1 METAAMLEESETR
14 MLVALRVRERDA
26 ATCAEALT
34 EIGQRVSE
42 AEGFLGLD
50 VIRRDGGLGVDFLVV
65 LRFRDADSLANWT
78 ASDQRRALLD
88 RIESL
93 AIADISRQQAA
104 GSSIWFAP
112 IQSLPGTPPAPLFWK
127 RWATSMLAV
136 YPALVALVW
145 AFRPLTERVHWVAG
159 LFIVAAVLTGLTTAF
174 IVPWL
179 TRVLRPWLLRT

>member
-104 GSSIWFAP
+104 GSSIWVAP
-112 IQSLPGTPPAPLFWK
+112 
-127 RWATSMLAV
+127 
-136 YPALVALVW
+136 
-145 AFRPLTERVHWVAG
+145 
-159 LFIVAAVLTGLTTAF
+159 
-174 IVPWL
+174 
-179 TRVLRPWLLRT
+179 